1 MIGPLKICPN
11 CDGRGFNKA
20 TMECEDSIIFK
31 CKVCDSK
38 GKIDGEKYFFQ
49 TYTEPHGSITFYN
62 GPVLDKK
69 LFKDLKI
76 NED

>member
-1 MIGPLKICPN
+1 MIRPLKICPN
-11 CDGRGFNKA
+11 CDGRGFNEA
-20 TMECEDSIIFK
+20 TLECEDNIIFK
-31 CKVCDSK
+31 CKICNST
-38 GKIDGEKYFFQ
+38 GKIDGEKYFSQ
-49 TYTEPHGSITFYN
+49 TYIEPHGSISIYH